1 MHEKFF
7 TKFIT
12 LCQSLSCDIPCVD
25 RLSLS
30 SKWPQTKSYS
40 RSLPQ
45 VRFDIN
51 ALSPNIQIS
60 RSCSD
65 RQSLNPS
72 RERGYCYNSQFKFP
86 SWIDKPLFGAKP
98 IVLRSPSIAILAT
111 LDKEHCFW
119 IWSAFLDTL
128 KRVISYRLLATILK
142 IILLQDGRASFS
154 KNFYEVTRTDSIF
167 FKGNPS
173 DWIQDL
179 DVD

>member
-30 SKWPQTKSYS
+30 SKRPQTKSYS

-72 RERGYCYNSQFKFP
+72 RERGYYNNSQFKVP

-119 IWSAFLDTL
+119 IWSAFLDTML
-128 KRVISYRLLATILK
+128 YSRREVNHLFLLILTILFRPGVG
-142 IILLQDGRASFS
+142 ILI
-154 KNFYEVTRTDSIF
+154 IF
-167 FKGNPS
+167 FRKGQNPHPMPEPPPPPRA
-173 DWIQDL
+173 
-179 DVD
+179 